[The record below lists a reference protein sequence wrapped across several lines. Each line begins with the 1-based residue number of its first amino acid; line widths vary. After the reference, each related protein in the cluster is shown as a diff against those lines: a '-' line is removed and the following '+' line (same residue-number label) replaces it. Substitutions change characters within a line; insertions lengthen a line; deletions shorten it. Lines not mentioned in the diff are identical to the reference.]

1 MKQPLRSCVFLLTTL
16 VLLASPAARVAAHED
31 GGDGITLRAPLDAVD
46 CTTTPPTITVLGLT
60 IDISTA
66 TIGGSG
72 EGDGGGEHDVLV
84 HDSDGNEGDDGGAHD
99 GEGAGHPSGSCADLV
114 AGQCVDVTF
123 ASDAAPLV
131 ATKVKQCGEDDG
143 VEIKA
148 PLQGVD
154 SGAQTVTLLGLT
166 IDVST
171 ATLSGNDG
179 EGDSQPI
186 DLGQAM
192 PGQRAEVHL
201 DATKP
206 PALATEVEVRIDSM
220 VVLQAPLDAVDC
232 AAAPPTVTVLGLTID
247 VSTATIHADCD
258 DGEDDFL
265 APESADEGDE
275 QGDDD
280 GDEDGGHGCG
290 CAALVPGKLVRVVLA
305 SDATPLVATQVKRG
319 GEDDDDDGVE
329 IKAPLQAVDSAA
341 QTVTLLG
348 LTLDVSTAGLDGGSP
363 PIDFTQLV
371 VGQIAEAHLDATK
384 LPALVATTLQVTNVG
399 SDIDVEVDDPSG
411 TEIDDP
417 TDDVNV
423 DVTDTVTVRRSVGGR
438 RLKTTTTVHFHT
450 TAHGSFHLS
459 GLPPGSAK
467 ISVTRVQGGVT
478 MARSRS
484 ARLKSNKAHN
494 LRLRLRRMH

>member
-1 MKQPLRSCVFLLTTL
+1 MKQPFRSCVFLLTAL
-16 VLLASPAARVAAHED
+16 ALLALPTARAAAHED
-31 GGDGITLRAPLDAVD
+31 DGGGITLRAPLDAVD
-46 CTTTPPTITVLGLT
+46 CTATPPTITVLGLT

-66 TIGGSG
+66 TIGGRG
-72 EGDGGGEHDVLV
+72 EGDGGGEHDFLARN
-84 HDSDGNEGDDGGAHD
+84 SDRNEGDGGGEHDGGQ
-99 GEGAGHPSGSCADLV
+99 GAGDTSGSCADLV
-114 AGQCVDVTF
+114 AGRRVDVTF

-143 VEIKA
+143 AEIKA
-148 PLQGVD
+148 PLQAVD

-186 DLGQAM
+186 DLSQAM
-192 PGQRAEVHL
+192 PGQLAEVHL
-201 DATKP
+201 DATKL
-206 PALATEVEVRIDSM
+206 PALVATEVEVRIDSM

-232 AAAPPTVTVLGLTID
+232 TATPPTVTVLGLTID
-247 VSTATIHADCD
+247 VGTATIHAGCD
-258 DGEDDFL
+258 DGEGHFL
-265 APESADEGDE
+265 AHESAGE
-275 QGDDD
+275 GDDD
-280 GDEDGGHGCG
+280 GSEDGGNGGG
-290 CAALVPGKLVRVVLA
+290 CAALAPGKLVRVVLA

-319 GEDDDDDGVE
+319 GEDDDGVE
-329 IKAPLQAVDSAA
+329 IKAPLQAADSTA

-371 VGQIAEAHLDATK
+371 VGQIAEARLDAAK

-417 TDDVNV
+417 TDDVNI
-423 DVTDTVTVRRSVGGR
+423 DVTDTVTIRRSVGGR
-438 RLKTTTTVHFHT
+438 RVKSTSTVHFHT
-450 TAHGSFHLS
+450 TTHGSFRLS

-478 MARSRS
+478 MARSRGQ
-484 ARLKSNKAHN
+484 RLKSNKVHS
-494 LRLRLRRMH
+494 LRLRLRRTR

>member
-1 MKQPLRSCVFLLTTL
+1 MKQPFRSCVFLLTAL
-16 VLLASPAARVAAHED
+16 ALLALPTARAAAHED
-31 GGDGITLRAPLDAVD
+31 DGGGITLRAPLDAVD
-46 CTTTPPTITVLGLT
+46 CTATPPTITVLGLT

-66 TIGGSG
+66 TIGGRG
-72 EGDGGGEHDVLV
+72 EGDGGGEHDFLARN
-84 HDSDGNEGDDGGAHD
+84 SDRNEGDGGGEHDGGQ
-99 GEGAGHPSGSCADLV
+99 GAGDTSGSCADLV
-114 AGQCVDVTF
+114 AGRRVDVTF

-143 VEIKA
+143 AEIKA
-148 PLQGVD
+148 PLQAVD

-186 DLGQAM
+186 
-192 PGQRAEVHL
+192 
-201 DATKP
+201 
-206 PALATEVEVRIDSM
+206 EVRIDSM

-232 AAAPPTVTVLGLTID
+232 TATPPTVTVLGLTID
-247 VSTATIHADCD
+247 VGTATIHAGCD
-258 DGEDDFL
+258 DGEGHFL
-265 APESADEGDE
+265 AHESAGE
-275 QGDDD
+275 GDDD
-280 GDEDGGHGCG
+280 GSEDGGNGGG
-290 CAALVPGKLVRVVLA
+290 CAALAPGKLVRVVLA

-319 GEDDDDDGVE
+319 GEDDDGVE
-329 IKAPLQAVDSAA
+329 IKAPLQAADSTA

-371 VGQIAEAHLDATK
+371 VGQIAEARLDAAK

-417 TDDVNV
+417 TDDVNI
-423 DVTDTVTVRRSVGGR
+423 DVTDTVTIRRSVGGR
-438 RLKTTTTVHFHT
+438 RVKSTSTVHFHT
-450 TAHGSFHLS
+450 TTHGSFRLS

-478 MARSRS
+478 MARSRGQ
-484 ARLKSNKAHN
+484 RLKSNKVHS
-494 LRLRLRRMH
+494 LRLRLRRTR